1 MVFSLL
7 TPQPSTPQPSTS
19 QPSTSQPSTSSQS
32 QSSSQSSFMSLS
44 SFPPI
49 TSFLASKLKQN
60 LQFFNDN
67 ESDINIVPNIE
78 SEVRLI
84 RYNIEKNLPSPEQL
98 KELLKKT

>member
-1 MVFSLL
+1 MVFPLL
-7 TPQPSTPQPSTS
+7 TSQPSTS

-44 SFPPI
+44 SFPSI
-49 TSFLASKLKQN
+49 TSFPTPKLKQS

-67 ESDINIVPNIE
+67 ESDNNAVPNIE
-78 SEVRLI
+78 SKSCPIKYDSR
-84 RYNIEKNLPSPEQL
+84 KNLPSPEQL